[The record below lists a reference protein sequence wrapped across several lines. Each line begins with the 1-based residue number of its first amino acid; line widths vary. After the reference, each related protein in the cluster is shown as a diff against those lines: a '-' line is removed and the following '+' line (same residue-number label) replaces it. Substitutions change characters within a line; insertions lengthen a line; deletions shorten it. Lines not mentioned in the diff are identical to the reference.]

1 MTEQLP
7 THGTDAT
14 APVLK
19 GPKRQH
25 YLPRFFLKG
34 FVGADGCLAV
44 YDREKNEVRR
54 QQPVNTGAVGHL
66 YTLTD
71 DQGRQRIELE
81 QALSEVEA
89 AAAEHLPA
97 LISGQPLSFEARGAL
112 AHFFGTLAVRTPE
125 FIQSIQHFNGELI
138 KTTSRIMFSTVEQA
152 QRALRNNPGHAE
164 LGSVEILKMA
174 HDMVDFTERG
184 EYEVETDPQWA
195 VTLALPMGEEIAQIM
210 AERYWRVW
218 KAPAGSAFVVADA
231 PTVLTPNGPRPKGMM
246 GLGFGSRDAL
256 TLLPLCS
263 THALAMFGERR
274 KNDLESVDRRTVRR
288 LNIELAKRSQ
298 RFLMG
303 RDDALIA
310 SIARIAK
317 LAETSWESK
326 LGMTPRLTAATRE
339 ATDTL

>member
-1 MTEQLP
+1 
-7 THGTDAT
+7 
-14 APVLK
+14 
-19 GPKRQH
+19 
-25 YLPRFFLKG
+25 
-34 FVGADGCLAV
+34 
-44 YDREKNEVRR
+44 
-54 QQPVNTGAVGHL
+54 
-66 YTLTD
+66 
-71 DQGRQRIELE
+71 
-81 QALSEVEA
+81 
-89 AAAEHLPA
+89 
-97 LISGQPLSFEARGAL
+97 
-112 AHFFGTLAVRTPE
+112 
-125 FIQSIQHFNGELI
+125 
-138 KTTSRIMFSTVEQA
+138 
-152 QRALRNNPGHAE
+152 
-164 LGSVEILKMA
+164 
-174 HDMVDFTERG
+174 
-184 EYEVETDPQWA
+184 
-195 VTLALPMGEEIAQIM
+195 
-210 AERYWRVW
+210 
-218 KAPAGSAFVVADA
+218 
-231 PTVLTPNGPRPKGMM
+231 MM